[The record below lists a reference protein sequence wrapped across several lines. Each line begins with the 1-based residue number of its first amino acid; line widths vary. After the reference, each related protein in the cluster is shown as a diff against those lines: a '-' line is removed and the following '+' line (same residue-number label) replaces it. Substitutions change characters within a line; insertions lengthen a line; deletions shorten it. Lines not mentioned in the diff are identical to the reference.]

1 MPTYDYTCRDCGQHY
16 DVRMSISAY
25 SATARPACTACGSTN
40 VARRFATVNVLTGS
54 RGSGGSVGSAGCGT
68 GGFT

>member
-1 MPTYDYTCRDCGQHY
+1 MPTYDYVCQDCGQRF

-25 SATARPACTACGSTN
+25 SAGAKPSCSSCGSAN
-40 VARRFATVNVLTGS
+40 VERGFTNVLTGS
-54 RGSGGSVGSAGCGT
+54 RGSGGVGGSAGCGT

>member
-1 MPTYDYTCRDCGQHY
+1 MPTYDYVCQDCGQRF

-25 SATARPACTACGSTN
+25 SEGAKPNCAACGSTN
-40 VARRFATVNVLTGS
+40 VARGYSTVTVLTGS
-54 RGSGGSVGSAGCGT
+54 RGSGGSACGT